1 MKITWFGTASIAV
14 EGENGRILFDP
25 FLPLDKS
32 DVHTD
37 ESSFRGY
44 ESILIT
50 HGHVDHISSIPCI
63 FSGQNIY
70 CTKTPLSTLKKD
82 GIPEECLHLVK
93 PGDTFTAEGFEIN
106 VLQGKHIRFDRRLIR
121 RTLLSREFLTMR
133 NNRRHLEREIIHC
146 RENHET
152 VCFLIKAEGKKIFV
166 MGSMA
171 LSDIEYPQGPDL
183 LILPYQGK
191 SDLLEPALETV
202 ARLKPLCVLTD
213 HFDNTFP
220 PFSGNTNPYE
230 LKEALDGILP
240 VIVPEHNIP
249 VYI

>member
-1 MKITWFGTASIAV
+1 
-14 EGENGRILFDP
+14 
-25 FLPLDKS
+25 
-32 DVHTD
+32 
-37 ESSFRGY
+37 
-44 ESILIT
+44 
-50 HGHVDHISSIPCI
+50 
-63 FSGQNIY
+63 
-70 CTKTPLSTLKKD
+70 
-82 GIPEECLHLVK
+82 
-93 PGDTFTAEGFEIN
+93 
-106 VLQGKHIRFDRRLIR
+106 
-121 RTLLSREFLTMR
+121 MR

-171 LSDIEYPQGPDL
+171 LSDIEYPQKPDL

-202 ARLKPLCVLTD
+202 AKLKPLCVLTD

-220 PFSGNTNPYE
+220 PFSGNNNPYE

>member
-1 MKITWFGTASIAV
+1 MKITWFGTASIAI
-14 EGENGRILFDP
+14 ESEDGKILFDP
-25 FLPLDKS
+25 FLPLERS

-44 ESILIT
+44 KNILIT
-50 HGHVDHISSIPCI
+50 HGHVDHISSIPDLFC
-63 FSGQNIY
+63 GQNIY
-70 CTKTPLSTLKKD
+70 CTKTPLSTLKND
-82 GIPEECLHLVK
+82 GIPEANLHLVK
-93 PGDTFTAEGFEIN
+93 PGDTVSIDGFEIT
-106 VLQGKHIRFDRRLIR
+106 VLKGKHIRFDRKLIR
-121 RTLLSREFLTMR
+121 NTLFSRDFLSMR
-133 NNRRHLEREIIHC
+133 KNRRHLEKEIIHC

-152 VCFLIKAEGKKIFV
+152 VCFLVKSEGKKIFV

-171 LSDIEYPQGPDL
+171 LSDAEYPEGADL

-191 SDLLEPALETV
+191 SALLKPALETV
-202 ARLKPLCVLTD
+202 ARLKPLCVLAD

-220 PFSGNTNPYE
+220 PVSADTDPHE
-230 LKEALDGILP
+230 LKEALDGVLP

>member
-93 PGDTFTAEGFEIN
+93 PGDTFITGIVFAAAGLVLVLAGFRRK
-106 VLQGKHIRFDRRLIR
+106 KHEC
-121 RTLLSREFLTMR
+121 S
-133 NNRRHLEREIIHC
+133 
-146 RENHET
+146 
-152 VCFLIKAEGKKIFV
+152 V
-166 MGSMA
+166 
-171 LSDIEYPQGPDL
+171 
-183 LILPYQGK
+183 
-191 SDLLEPALETV
+191 
-202 ARLKPLCVLTD
+202 
-213 HFDNTFP
+213 
-220 PFSGNTNPYE
+220 
-230 LKEALDGILP
+230 
-240 VIVPEHNIP
+240 
-249 VYI
+249 